1 MKKREQMEVQ
11 EQKSWFG
18 RNWGWVVPVGG
29 CGCGCIGLIL
39 LFVFGIG
46 AAFFGISEMI
56 TNATPVEYAIEQA
69 SKNKEVLRYLG
80 EPIEKY
86 GIPSGNISINND
98 EGDVDFS
105 IPISGPNGKGT
116 LIIRGI
122 RTNGEWI
129 YEDLYVRIKE
139 TQEEINLLVKEKVL
153 EDI

>member
-1 MKKREQMEVQ
+1 MREQK
-11 EQKSWFG
+11 QKSWFG

-46 AAFFGISEMI
+46 AAFFGISEII
-56 TNATPVEYAIEQA
+56 TNATPVEHAIKQA
-69 SKNKEVLRYLG
+69 GKNKKVRSFLG

-86 GIPSGNISINND
+86 GIPSGNISINNND
-98 EGDVDFS
+98 GDVDFS

-116 LIIRGI
+116 LIVRGI

-129 YEDLYVRIKE
+129 YENLYVRIKE
-139 TQEEINLLVKEKVL
+139 THEEINLLAQEKVL